1 MFNIHFS
8 IERWKWNAEYE
19 LWVSNKGH
27 FRTAEKREVPVQ
39 VGNTGYCMVYC
50 GGNVHRHLLAHRVV
64 MLTWKPTAN
73 AELLTVD
80 HLDHNKRNNAV
91 SNLEWVTLEENQ
103 RRAQA
108 DHIVVKVEGN
118 SDLVEK
124 VAVTIVPKE
133 LAQTE
138 YPYYIQF
145 TGGATLSVEQVAAM
159 FFETHSKAFGEG
171 NTITDLAT
179 FTKII
184 HERSKSSKKILG
196 LKFTRIPRQ

>member
-39 VGNTGYCMVYC
+39 VGSTGYCMVYC

-91 SNLEWVTLEENQ
+91 SNL
-103 RRAQA
+103 
-108 DHIVVKVEGN
+108 
-118 SDLVEK
+118 
-124 VAVTIVPKE
+124 
-133 LAQTE
+133 
-138 YPYYIQF
+138 
-145 TGGATLSVEQVAAM
+145 AM
-159 FFETHSKAFGEG
+159 SK
-171 NTITDLAT
+171 ISPP
-179 FTKII
+179 
-184 HERSKSSKKILG
+184 SKPQDKTAK
-196 LKFTRIPRQ
+196 RINGWFCVG

>member
-39 VGNTGYCMVYC
+39 VGSTGYCMVYC

-108 DHIVVKVEGN
+108 DHIRVQVEGN

-145 TGGATLSVEQVAAM
+145 TGGATLSIEQVAAM
-159 FFETHSKAFGEG
+159 FFDTHRSAFGAKVNP
-171 NTITDLAT
+171 NTVEEFA
-179 FTKII
+179 KII
-184 HERSKSSKKILG
+184 HNKTQNGKKLLG
-196 LKFTRIPRQ
+196 FQFTRIPKE